1 MVNWNKEQKAV
12 IESRKLNTQILVS
25 AAAGSGKTA
34 VLVERIL
41 QSLLDK
47 VDDEY
52 VNDIDD
58 FLVVTFTRA
67 AAAQMK
73 DKITK
78 KIGEMLSEEGAKEY
92 PDRKK
97 LDHLAKQQIAVGR
110 ADICTLDSFSAK
122 VVRENFSVINID
134 PAFTTVEGDMMK
146 LVKDDV
152 IDEMLGELFS
162 GNDGKYVKAEDFAL
176 LAGVFFKKTDDA
188 ELKKVFFDI
197 MRVAETMPD
206 PVKWLEECRIKEG
219 EDREK
224 SFNSL
229 PWVGLLMD
237 DIRGRMESALSVND
251 KVIRIAER
259 LKEEA
264 VSDEELKNSAKM
276 LEKAKKDRELIER
289 YILSA
294 DRRRGGSYRSF
305 LNMLGSW
312 SFDNNSKKDDSE
324 YTRER
329 SKYSLKTGMIGSVM
343 NVVLGRGKVQDVD
356 SVMSDIY
363 DNSAKWID
371 IIVDFCLEYYER
383 AMAEKHRRRQYEFS
397 DIAHFALKILSEN
410 EKTAKQFTMKYKY
423 IYIDEYQDSNYIQED
438 MVNAIASFRNGHP
451 SNIFMVG
458 DVKQSIY
465 RFRQAKPELFV
476 RKYDSFAKM
485 DEEDEEA
492 PGMVIDLSTNYRSRK
507 PVLDAVNR
515 IFRELMK
522 KDLGGIDY
530 NDRVALNYGAGE
542 QGIYDK
548 EGDFPVQLTV
558 ITNPSEEEGESG
570 KADERITNDEYEAAV
585 VAEKIAAILE
595 DEKFLVNAGDGTK
608 RRVMPS
614 DIVILMR
621 GIKGRTDVYIDAL
634 GRRGIG
640 AKVDNNV
647 GYFDAAET
655 VTMLSMLRVIDN
667 RRQDI
672 PLAAVL
678 NSQIGGL
685 SNSDLMIIA
694 GDDPDRKKFYER
706 CMEFMEKYGSRREVA
721 VSGITT
727 NGGTTGVDA
736 GCFGMT
742 GDNDIE
748 FFGMSDDTAAGDAV
762 LFGDAADEDTETYE
776 KKHIIAVKLER
787 FFGMVNELADK
798 QGYITIA
805 AMIREILE
813 RTGYDIYVSSLPSGD
828 RRLANLSM
836 LMQKAD
842 DFEQSNFSGLFDFL
856 RYIDK
861 CRIHDIDFAEADV
874 DADGS
879 NKVTIMSIHKSKG
892 LEFPVV
898 FLVGLGHE
906 FNKMDAQ
913 GNIFVDGDNHLAVS
927 FMDPKRRM
935 IDKGFMMKAM
945 IRLSTLGRVEEEQ
958 RLLYVGMTRARER
971 LFMTG
976 IDKSYYKTKSA
987 EMDYKTRSSFKNYLT
1002 WIEPVVSRDEEK
1014 CFELEVLSFGDIKDI
1029 GDNAG
1034 KDMKQDYDRLVE
1046 VLEKEAFSDDV
1057 RKKVNEIMEIYD
1069 QNKNYSYRESTG
1081 TRAKMSV
1088 TGIKK
1093 SLNKP
1098 EDEDSLRY
1106 AGVEYDETQ
1115 TVQGESYA
1123 AGWMQQGDTY
1133 VAGQTVRVDENSY
1146 SARQDQQSDT
1156 YTAGHTA
1163 QGDEKPAAQGEAY
1176 AAGQNIQEDAYTA
1189 ARRGTLVHKVF
1200 ELIDFKKVN
1209 SPADMKKEAMKA
1221 LKNPYF
1227 TDADRLDILES
1238 NDLSKISRFADT
1250 ELFKAMKAADE
1261 RGQLFKEAEFTMGV
1275 PVKRLERF
1283 VNPDAK
1289 GDEVNETTGNVS
1301 KITTGTE
1308 QLQVS
1313 TDLADEKDRIVSGD
1327 VLSGEN
1333 AGSDDDIVIIQGI
1346 IDGYY
1351 IDEDGRAVIMDY
1363 KTDRTRIKDELIRH
1377 HGEQLKLYQEA
1388 LSGIKGVEVKGLV
1401 IYSLEVGE
1409 VPIV

>member
-276 LEKAKKDRELIER
+276 LEKAKKDRELIEK

-356 SVMSDIY
+356 PVMSDIY

-476 RKYDSFAKM
+476 RKYDSFAKIDMEDAAGAGSEAGVVAAYDVSGDVGASGM
-485 DEEDEEA
+485 DDVVVSGADDAVSVVGVSGDTGVVDVAAHGIDDADGEKDREA

-721 VSGITT
+721 VSGITS

-1115 TVQGESYA
+1115 TVQGDEKPA
-1123 AGWMQQGDTY
+1123 VQGEAY
-1133 VAGQTVRVDENSY
+1133 VAGQNS
-1146 SARQDQQSDT
+1146 
-1156 YTAGHTA
+1156 
-1163 QGDEKPAAQGEAY
+1163 
-1176 AAGQNIQEDAYTA
+1176 QEDAYTA

-1200 ELIDFKKVN
+1200 ELIDFKKIDC
-1209 SPADMKKEAMKA
+1209 PADMKKEAMKA
-1221 LKNPYF
+1221 LKDPYF

-1289 GDEVNETTGNVS
+1289 GDVEIEDAS
-1301 KITTGTE
+1301 KN
-1308 QLQVS
+1308 
-1313 TDLADEKDRIVSGD
+1313 D
-1327 VLSGEN
+1327 V
-1333 AGSDDDIVIIQGI
+1333 DDDIVIIQGI

-1363 KTDRTRIKDELIRH
+1363 KTDSTRIKDELIRH

-1409 VPIV
+1409 VPVV

>member
-52 VNDIDD
+52 LNDIDD

-251 KVIRIAER
+251 NVIRIAER

-371 IIVDFCLEYYER
+371 IIVDFCREYYER

-585 VAEKIAAILE
+585 VAEKISAILE

-655 VTMLSMLRVIDN
+655 VTMLSMLRLIDN

-892 LEFPVV
+892 MEFPVV

-1014 CFELEVLSFGDIKDI
+1014 CFELEVLNFGEIKSI
-1029 GDNAG
+1029 GENAG

-1106 AGVEYDETQ
+1106 DGVEYDETQ
-1115 TVQGESYA
+1115 TVQGDEKPA
-1123 AGWMQQGDTY
+1123 VQGEAY
-1133 VAGQTVRVDENSY
+1133 VAGQNS
-1146 SARQDQQSDT
+1146 
-1156 YTAGHTA
+1156 
-1163 QGDEKPAAQGEAY
+1163 
-1176 AAGQNIQEDAYTA
+1176 QEDAYTA

-1200 ELIDFKKVN
+1200 ELIDFKKIDC
-1209 SPADMKKEAMKA
+1209 PADMKKEAMKA
-1221 LKNPYF
+1221 LKDPYF

-1289 GDEVNETTGNVS
+1289 GDVEIEDAS
-1301 KITTGTE
+1301 KN
-1308 QLQVS
+1308 
-1313 TDLADEKDRIVSGD
+1313 D
-1327 VLSGEN
+1327 V
-1333 AGSDDDIVIIQGI
+1333 DDDIVIIQGI

-1388 LSGIKGVEVKGLV
+1388 LSGIKGVEVKELV

>member
-1 MVNWNKEQKAV
+1 
-12 IESRKLNTQILVS
+12 
-25 AAAGSGKTA
+25 
-34 VLVERIL
+34 
-41 QSLLDK
+41 
-47 VDDEY
+47 
-52 VNDIDD
+52 
-58 FLVVTFTRA
+58 
-67 AAAQMK
+67 
-73 DKITK
+73 
-78 KIGEMLSEEGAKEY
+78 
-92 PDRKK
+92 
-97 LDHLAKQQIAVGR
+97 
-110 ADICTLDSFSAK
+110 
-122 VVRENFSVINID
+122 
-134 PAFTTVEGDMMK
+134 
-146 LVKDDV
+146 
-152 IDEMLGELFS
+152 
-162 GNDGKYVKAEDFAL
+162 
-176 LAGVFFKKTDDA
+176 
-188 ELKKVFFDI
+188 
-197 MRVAETMPD
+197 
-206 PVKWLEECRIKEG
+206 
-219 EDREK
+219 
-224 SFNSL
+224 
-229 PWVGLLMD
+229 MD

-251 KVIRIAER
+251 NVIRIAER

-371 IIVDFCLEYYER
+371 IIVDFCREYYER

-655 VTMLSMLRVIDN
+655 VTMLSMLRLIDN

-892 LEFPVV
+892 MEFPVV

-1014 CFELEVLSFGDIKDI
+1014 CFELEVLNFGEIKSI
-1029 GDNAG
+1029 GENAG

-1106 AGVEYDETQ
+1106 DGVEYDETQ
-1115 TVQGESYA
+1115 TVQGDEKPA
-1123 AGWMQQGDTY
+1123 VQGEAY
-1133 VAGQTVRVDENSY
+1133 VAGQNS
-1146 SARQDQQSDT
+1146 
-1156 YTAGHTA
+1156 
-1163 QGDEKPAAQGEAY
+1163 
-1176 AAGQNIQEDAYTA
+1176 QEDAYTA

-1200 ELIDFKKVN
+1200 ELIDFKKIDC
-1209 SPADMKKEAMKA
+1209 PADMKKEAMKA
-1221 LKNPYF
+1221 LKDPYF

-1289 GDEVNETTGNVS
+1289 GDVEIEDAS
-1301 KITTGTE
+1301 KN
-1308 QLQVS
+1308 
-1313 TDLADEKDRIVSGD
+1313 D
-1327 VLSGEN
+1327 V
-1333 AGSDDDIVIIQGI
+1333 DDDIVIIQGI

-1388 LSGIKGVEVKGLV
+1388 LSGIKGVEVKELV